1 MILDLRE
8 FEEFP
13 AQTTLT
19 TKAGEIAPIRDD
31 VASVGAVSMA
41 LTIQQSGEEYF
52 VQGSVAAPV
61 AVECA
66 RCLVS
71 FDLPLEG
78 QVDFIVTTAEVREQ
92 QRAEAVDSEDYVV
105 VEGNTLVA
113 DLSDIVRQA
122 LLLELPMKPVCGDD
136 CKGLCPQCGVNRN
149 EVSCDC
155 QAAEID
161 PRWEGLKKLKSES
174 EKRK

>member
-19 TKAGEIAPIRDD
+19 TKVGEIAPIRDD
-31 VASVGAVSMA
+31 VASVGAVTLA
-41 LTIQQSGEEYF
+41 LTIQQSGEEFYI
-52 VQGSVAAPV
+52 QGSVAATV
-61 AVECA
+61 GVECA

-71 FDLPLEG
+71 YDLPLEG

-92 QRAEAVDSEDYVV
+92 QKAEAVDSEDYIVV
-105 VEGNTLVA
+105 DGNVLVA
-113 DLSDIVRQA
+113 DLTDIIRQA
-122 LLLELPMKPVCGDD
+122 LVLELPMKPICRDD
-136 CKGLCPQCGVNRN
+136 CQGLCPQCGANRN
-149 EVSCDC
+149 ESPCDC
-155 QAAEID
+155 RVEEPD
-161 PRWEGLKKLKSES
+161 PRWEGLKKLKTGS

>member
-8 FEEFP
+8 FDEFP

-31 VASVGAVSMA
+31 VTSVGAVTLA
-41 LTIQQSGEEYF
+41 LTIQLSGEEYF
-52 VQGSVAAPV
+52 IQGSVTATAG
-61 AVECA
+61 VECA
-66 RCLVS
+66 RCLGS
-71 FDLPLEG
+71 YDLPLRG

-105 VEGNTLVA
+105 VDGNVLVA
-113 DLSDIVRQA
+113 DLTEIVRQA
-122 LLLELPMKPVCGDD
+122 LVLELPMKPICRDD

-149 EVSCDC
+149 ETKCEC
-155 QAAEID
+155 RTEQID
-161 PRWEGLKKLKSES
+161 PRWEGLKKLKIGP